1 MSEKGDGRDHNPT
14 GFTMWMAGG
23 GVKGGQVI
31 GATDELGL
39 WAVQDRLHVH
49 DLHATILHLLG
60 IHNLDLV
67 YRYKGR
73 PETPT
78 INEERP
84 TKKSQQGNAFPLA
97 IPAEWYQR
105 LRSAK
110 HQAGFC
116 LRILKVMGNK
126 VFVGGLSWDATDDD
140 LKELFGECGTVTDG
154 VILQDRETGRSRG
167 FGFVTFS
174 SDDEAKAAIEKFQDF
189 EYMGRN
195 LTVNEARPRE
205 DRGGGGVVVSAAAA
219 AAAVIAAAAAAAA
232 WRRSWWRGAGG
243 SWRSWWWRRFP
254 RQRQLVNLLVPEQAQ
269 LALSRFLIRLQAVHQ
284 EGIFSAAPV
293 SAGAVCRSPHRRRAR
308 P

>member
-1 MSEKGDGRDHNPT
+1 
-14 GFTMWMAGG
+14 MWMAGG

-78 INEERP
+78 INEGEAYEKITHRVTLSRLLFLLNGISVYAAQN
-84 TKKSQQGNAFPLA
+84 TKPV
-97 IPAEWYQR
+97 
-105 LRSAK
+105 
-110 HQAGFC
+110 FC

-174 SDDEAKAAIEKFQDF
+174 SDDEAKAAMRSF
-189 EYMGRN
+189 R
-195 LTVNEARPRE
+195 L
-205 DRGGGGVVVSAAAA
+205 
-219 AAAVIAAAAAAAA
+219 
-232 WRRSWWRGAGG
+232 RSW
-243 SWRSWWWRRFP
+243 
-254 RQRQLVNLLVPEQAQ
+254 
-269 LALSRFLIRLQAVHQ
+269 
-284 EGIFSAAPV
+284 AAT
-293 SAGAVCRSPHRRRAR
+293 SP
-308 P
+308 